1 MFDAATDAFT
11 AWVARYPTLAQWVLD
26 DLDFVCSLIDLSET
40 GGLERHGPATL
51 IEMRLA
57 LVRLYQ
63 VAVQAGFG
71 EVAVLF
77 YRWYERCCL
86 ALLPFWSGGMGGR

>member
-1 MFDAATDAFT
+1 MLDATTDAFIG
-11 AWVARYPTLAQWVLD
+11 WVVRYPALAQSVLD
-26 DLDFVCSLIDLSET
+26 DLDFVCSLVDLSET

-63 VAVQAGFG
+63 VAAQAGFS
-71 EVAVLF
+71 EVVALF
-77 YRWYERCCL
+77 YGWYERCCL